1 MLTWR
6 IYWKDEMAWD
16 RSSSSHYRRYYVYMN
31 IQDANR
37 GLIALCMINTL
48 CENDTIDADR
58 ICSQALLIV

>member
-1 MLTWR
+1 
-6 IYWKDEMAWD
+6 MAWD

-58 ICSQALLIV
+58 ISFKALLIV